1 MRIKFRVEY
10 RDLDSRAC
18 PPHLEET
25 TFQKVKVEQPRVR
38 KSPTGEPMFLSL
50 PRSVTSLL
58 PPAVVERRDPDE
70 LEYHLSWYLLQERM
84 VGPKVKLRDYPW
96 WDVERPM
103 AVLNLDRLLH
113 RWWSLRYGREPIPP
127 WWEPWTLE
135 EYQLDPLQLAKL
147 GAPQEVDW
155 TQWSLLPIP
164 WGLHL
169 YWIAVSKRR
178 PPSTAC
184 GCGRPLRLYNVEP
197 GGKCPACLLRARW
210 EVEMAEEFSAGL
222 VLIHHLKKL
231 DRMQLALPGL
241 GLADFRGSSHIT
253 AAARSILGLSVQTP
267 AGSAI
272 VKNGPRRLE
281 VVAASLCQAPEP
293 LGMTIEDQ
301 PGGGLTLVYGE
312 APAASTA
319 TTSEECSR
327 WMMELLQ
334 ANGPMRPKDMVDLAD
349 AEGYERSMVFRTA
362 QKLRSAG
369 IIQNTMADR
378 HPKNEWKLT
387 DEAEVDE
394 DD

>member
-18 PPHLEET
+18 PPHQEET
-25 TFQKVKVEQPRVR
+25 TFQKVKVEQPKVR

-58 PPAVVERRDPDE
+58 PPGVVERRDPDE
-70 LEYHLSWYLLQERM
+70 LEYHLSWYLLQEKM

-96 WDVERPM
+96 WGVERPM

-210 EVEMAEEFSAGL
+210 EVEMAEEFPPTSERAELTQEEKTAWVRRLLGNERIREERFLRDWRAARRQEWAGL
-222 VLIHHLKKL
+222 EGPEKDWWTSH
-231 DRMQLALPGL
+231 PEYGL
-241 GLADFRGSSHIT
+241 WEEHQESRV
-253 AAARSILGLSVQTP
+253 ILQG
-267 AGSAI
+267 
-272 VKNGPRRLE
+272 
-281 VVAASLCQAPEP
+281 
-293 LGMTIEDQ
+293 
-301 PGGGLTLVYGE
+301 
-312 APAASTA
+312 
-319 TTSEECSR
+319 
-327 WMMELLQ
+327 
-334 ANGPMRPKDMVDLAD
+334 
-349 AEGYERSMVFRTA
+349 
-362 QKLRSAG
+362 
-369 IIQNTMADR
+369 
-378 HPKNEWKLT
+378 
-387 DEAEVDE
+387 
-394 DD
+394 